1 MMHRKSKILWKLA
14 AVLVAASMLGCTT
27 PQPKSQPLPKQD
39 WQKKAEESQGF
50 SPSARDRS
58 LDLKPKKIETYD
70 GGQVYR
76 KPTPPL
82 PKRKITMKMHL
93 ADVTVLLRA
102 LARAVD
108 LNIMINESVQGR
120 ISINVKDTP
129 WDQVFIGILNSQG
142 LAYEWEG
149 NIVRIVTIEDRD
161 RAFKNLEA
169 EEQILSKQ
177 QALKMQAPLVTK
189 IIPVDFA
196 CAEKLKEN
204 VEKILTSKKPGEP
217 VGSVMVHGHTNSLI
231 VQATPSDLQQ
241 IIPMIAELD
250 RPTPQILIE
259 AFIVET
265 TNRTARELGV
275 TWGGVYAHNGGT
287 HFGIAPAPVTQI
299 TGASPTGGDIVTPI
313 AGSGI
318 NFPANLDNAAQ
329 AGTGMAL
336 GFITQGADGILAMEL
351 SALEEEGKLNIL
363 SSPSIT
369 TLDNTKALIESGDEV
384 PIPVI
389 TENTSNV
396 IYKEAL
402 LRLEVTPHVIQ
413 GDVLKLDIVTT
424 KNEVDFS
431 RRVLT
436 YPTIVAKKAT
446 TNVILFDGQTTVIGG
461 LKKDTDQNNEAGV
474 PWLRQLPLIGYLFKN
489 ESRSNQMQDLMIF
502 ITPRILKA
510 RPGSMPEARVAPPDG
525 PAKQ

>member
-1 MMHRKSKILWKLA
+1 MMHRNYRILCKLA
-14 AVLVAASMLGCTT
+14 AVLVATSMLGCTT
-27 PQPKSQPLPKQD
+27 PQPKSPPTPKED
-39 WQKKAEESQGF
+39 WQKKAEESKGF

-58 LDLKPKKIETYD
+58 LDMKPKKIETF
-70 GGQVYR
+70 GGGLAYK

-102 LARAVD
+102 LSRAVD

-161 RAFKNLEA
+161 RAFKNLQA
-169 EEQILSKQ
+169 EEQILAKQ
-177 QALKMQAPLVTK
+177 QALRMQAPMVTK

-196 CAEKLKEN
+196 SAEKLKES
-204 VEKILTSKKPGEP
+204 VEKVLAGKKQGEQ
-217 VGSVMVHGHTNSLI
+217 VGSVMVDAHTNSLI
-231 VQATPSDLQQ
+231 VQATPSDIQQ
-241 IIPMIAELD
+241 IIPMITELD

-275 TWGGVYAHNGGT
+275 AWGGVYAHNGGT
-287 HFGIAPAPVTQI
+287 NFAIAPEPVAQVVGAAPTA
-299 TGASPTGGDIVTPI
+299 GEIVNPA
-313 AGSGI
+313 AGYGI
-318 NFPANLDNAAQ
+318 NFPANLANASQ

-336 GFITQGADGILAMEL
+336 GFIAQGADGILAMEL

-389 TENTSNV
+389 TNDASNV
-396 IYKEAL
+396 IYKDAL

-413 GDVLKLDIVTT
+413 GDVLKLDIITT
-424 KNEVDFS
+424 KNEVDFT
-431 RRVLT
+431 RTVLT
-436 YPTIVAKKAT
+436 YPTIIAKKAT

-461 LKKDTDQNNEAGV
+461 LKKNTDQNSEAGV
-474 PWLRQLPLIGYLFKN
+474 PWLKDLPLIGYLFKN
-489 ESRSNQMQDLMIF
+489 EGRSNDMQDLLIF
-502 ITPRILKA
+502 ITPRILKS
-510 RPGSMPEARVAPPDG
+510 RPGPTPSAPIAPPA
-525 PAKQ
+525 PANP

>member
-1 MMHRKSKILWKLA
+1 MMHRKYKILWKLA
-14 AVLVAASMLGCTT
+14 AVLIAASMLGCTT
-27 PQPKSQPLPKQD
+27 PQPKSQPIPKQD
-39 WQKKAEESQGF
+39 WQKKAEESKGF

-70 GGQVYR
+70 GGQAYH

-149 NIVRIVTIEDRD
+149 KIVRIVTIEDRD
-161 RAFKNLEA
+161 RAFKNLQA
-169 EEQILSKQ
+169 EEQILAKQ
-177 QALKMQAPLVTK
+177 QALRMQAPMVTK
-189 IIPVDFA
+189 VIPVDFA
-196 CAEKLKEN
+196 SAEKLKEN
-204 VEKILTSKKPGEP
+204 VEKVLTNKKQGDQSA
-217 VGSVMVHGHTNSLI
+217 GSVMVDIHTNSLI
-231 VQATPSDLQQ
+231 IQATPSDIQQ
-241 IIPMIAELD
+241 LIPMITELD

-265 TNRTARELGV
+265 NSRTARALGV
-275 TWGGVYAHNGGT
+275 SWGGIYSNNGGT
-287 HFGIAPAPVTQI
+287 NFVVAPNPLSSGTVGN
-299 TGASPTGGDIVTPI
+299 TGTIDAD
-313 AGSGI
+313 AGLGI
-318 NFPANLDNAAQ
+318 NFPANLDSAAQ
-329 AGTGMAL
+329 TGTGLML
-336 GFITQGADGILAMEL
+336 GLITSGTDGILAMEL
-351 SALEEEGKLNIL
+351 TALEEAGELNIL

-369 TLDNTKALIESGDEV
+369 TLDNSKALIESGDEV

-389 TENTSNV
+389 TDDSSNV

-413 GDVLKLDIVTT
+413 GDVLKLDIITT

-431 RRVLT
+431 RTVLT

-461 LKKDTDQNNEAGV
+461 LKKNTDQNSEAGV
-474 PWLRQLPLIGYLFKN
+474 PWLKDLPLVGYLFKN
-489 ESRSNQMQDLMIF
+489 EGRSSEMQDLLIF
-502 ITPRILKA
+502 ITPRILKS
-510 RPGSMPEARVAPPDG
+510 RPGPASGVPFAPPA
-525 PAKQ
+525 PAKP